1 MKWTQSLK
9 PWSEI
14 WQCERFTSE
23 FTHHVLGAYLAQC
36 RWFGSKNAAVKRMI
50 PRGDLRWNFSDSR
63 FSYLVLIDVVHY
75 TAHTDTYFLPVVFR
89 ADINDL
95 PEKSVLCGLELPE
108 TKGYIIDALYDA
120 DFREAVFL
128 HILKEKDPPIGNG
141 HLRFEK
147 GKKLQAP
154 ETIESRLLNAEQSN
168 TTIVYNDMYFLK
180 IYRKLFRDTNPDLEI
195 TRYLSEESSFTN
207 SPIYAGSITWK
218 REGYF
223 DVSLGLMQQKVE
235 NQGDAWNYFLQKNLQ
250 TFLTVKELGI
260 SLDDLPKVPLYKSEK
275 PEDIPQIFHQITPP
289 GFFGDIALLAR
300 RTVELHIALFREKT
314 NRNFSPSQFNQDYQ
328 VWLLNRL
335 LYQLDN
341 RLNLLEINYDRLPE
355 QGKAWADEVMRNA
368 EHIRNRILNFDYHT
382 LNSMRIRIHGDYHLG
397 QVLVSGGDFVILDF
411 EGEPESTIR
420 DRKVKQPPI
429 KDVAGMF
436 RSFHYSLF
444 ATVFNHPEIGLPQ
457 EFLFEVAGRLYRA
470 IASVFLH
477 FYTWQAFENN
487 LDIGYRPEVDF
498 LLRYHIFE
506 KAIYELGYELNSRPE
521 WVVIPLKG
529 IMQILN
535 ND

>member
-1 MKWTQSLK
+1 MTWIQSMK
-9 PWSEI
+9 PWAEI
-14 WQCERFTSE
+14 WQCEHFMNE
-23 FTHHVLGAYLAQC
+23 FTHQVLGAYLGTC
-36 RWFGSKNAAVKRMI
+36 RWFGSKNAAVKRLV

-63 FSYLVLIDVVHY
+63 VSYLVLIDVVHY
-75 TAHTDTYFLPVVFR
+75 TAHTDTYFLPIVYRV
-89 ADINDL
+89 DISEL
-95 PEKSVLCGLELPE
+95 PEKSVICGLDLSES
-108 TKGYIIDALYDA
+108 KGYIVDALYDT

-128 HILKEKDPPIGNG
+128 HILKEKTIPIVNG
-141 HLRFEK
+141 HLKFEK

-154 ETIESRLLNAEQSN
+154 EGIESKVLNAEQSN
-168 TTIVYNDMYFLK
+168 TTLVYNDMYYLK
-180 IYRKLFRDTNPDLEI
+180 MYRKLFRDTNPDLEI
-195 TRYLSEESSFTN
+195 TRFLSEESFYTN
-207 SPIYAGSITWK
+207 SPVYAGSVTWK
-218 REGYF
+218 REGFY
-223 DVSLGLMQQKVE
+223 DVSLGLMQLKVE
-235 NQGDAWNYFLQKNLQ
+235 NQGDAWSYFLSKNLI
-250 TFLTVKELGI
+250 TFQNVKSAGI
-260 SLDDLPKVPLYKSEK
+260 SLNDLPKVPLYKSEK
-275 PEDIPQIFHQITPP
+275 PEDIPQIFQQITPE
-289 GFFGDIALLAR
+289 GYFADIALIAR

-341 RLNLLEINYDRLPE
+341 RLNLLEMNFDRLPE
-355 QGKAWADEVMRNA
+355 QGKIWAGEIIRNA
-368 EHIRNRILNFDYHT
+368 EHIRNRILNFDYHA

-397 QVLVSGGDFVILDF
+397 QILVSGGDYIILDF

-429 KDVAGMF
+429 KDVAGLF

-457 EFLFEVAGRLYRA
+457 DFLFEVAGRLYRA
-470 IASVFLH
+470 VTSVFLH
-477 FYTWQAFENN
+477 YYTWQAFESN

-498 LLRYHIFE
+498 LLRYHVLE
-506 KAIYELGYELNSRPE
+506 KAIYEIGYELNSRPE

-529 IMQILN
+529 ILQIIN